1 MLRLLADENFD
12 GYIVRGLLRRRS
24 ELKLIRVQDVGLWE
38 ADDSEIL
45 TWAAAQNYILLTH
58 DRATVPDFAFQRIA
72 AGQSMP
78 DIFVVNDRLSL
89 RQAIDKLLFL
99 NEYSEQDEWDRIG
112 PITLSQLIAISE
124 MPLEQIL
131 R

>member
-1 MLRLLADENFD
+1 
-12 GYIVRGLLRRRS
+12 
-24 ELKLIRVQDVGLWE
+24 LKLIRVQDVGLWE

-58 DRATVPDFAFQRIA
+58 DWATVPDFTFQRIA

-99 NEYSEQDEWDRIG
+99 DEYSEQDEWDRMG